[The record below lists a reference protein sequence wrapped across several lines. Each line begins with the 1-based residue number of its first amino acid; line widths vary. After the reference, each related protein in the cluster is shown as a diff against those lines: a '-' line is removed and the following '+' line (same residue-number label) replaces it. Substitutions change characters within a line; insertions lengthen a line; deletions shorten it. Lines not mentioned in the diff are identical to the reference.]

1 MRRRTKINFENH
13 PDAQIA
19 PALSE
24 SLSLEQIAEKSAPSA
39 SEELTYEEDGF
50 KYIHLKWLKEIIPL
64 AKEGLTLV
72 KIGEEVGLVKERVRQ
87 IINQSGNY
95 DAYRNAR
102 RIRKNKDKPDPELD
116 PNRKEFLFLL
126 EERIEQLAKIEGP
139 GWEAAVQYYRKL
151 GRINSNFL
159 EIVAK
164 ALTHYFSARESG
176 KKLSLAELGRGTTLE
191 KGSYLGKILASFG
204 LEPFYGTRDRNP
216 LPLWKK
222 EAIHRSN
229 NTILSPKD
237 IGYFLNV
244 PSKLV
249 ISRFSKLNNS
259 KPQSNRYIHEKK
271 SLTFRLASQIY
282 EAADA
287 GFSPSE
293 TLELIGTASSGI
305 INDALDK
312 RKIIEPEIISALHVI
327 YNDETICKSYKL

>member
-1 MRRRTKINFENH
+1 MVRKSKNNPVNNPNT
-13 PDAQIA
+13 QIA
-19 PALSE
+19 QALPKK
-24 SLSLEQIAEKSAPSA
+24 LGLEQRVKELAP
-39 SEELTYEEDGF
+39 ERLIDEEDGF

-216 LPLWKK
+216 IPLWKK

-259 KPQSNRYIHEKK
+259 WSRSNRYIYGEKG
-271 SLTFRLASQIY
+271 LTFRLASQVY
-282 EAADA
+282 EAIDV

-293 TLELIGTASSGI
+293 TLELIESASSKT
-305 INDALDK
+305 INCALDQ
-312 RKIIEPEIISALHVI
+312 RESIEPQIISALRVI
-327 YNDETICKSYKL
+327 YNDEDISQPYISRR